1 MSTRI
6 KTKGQIKLEAQ
17 PDWMIENDGYG
28 LLTSRITFKCDADN
42 VSSRPKA
49 GAAHPADDRLKCF
62 KSSYVV
68 NASNIATITAEYIGI
83 DEGTYTKMQISGDVA
98 LNTASIELHPKFN
111 TGNVGETGKPLKDL
125 GWDDA
130 AKEFSGSNA
139 DAIKY
144 GLAGVK
150 SFYSPD
156 IQISGQFYTNN
167 TEVVTITQKMVGK
180 TFDKIP
186 NVADYLVP
194 AIGVSISKY
203 HDRFCLVTGMSYE
216 NYNTVYKVK
225 FTFRLAGGGWHN
237 LIYEK
242 YN

>member
-17 PDWMIENDGYG
+17 PDWVIENDGYG
-28 LLTSRITFKCDADN
+28 LLTSRITFKCDAASVN
-42 VSSRPKA
+42 SRPKA
-49 GAAHPADDRLKCF
+49 GAAHPADERLKCF

-68 NASNIATITAEYIGI
+68 NASNLATITAEYIGLE
-83 DEGTYTKMQISGDVA
+83 EGTITKFQVNGDVA
-98 LNTASIELHPKFN
+98 LNTAGIDLHPKFN

-125 GWDDA
+125 GWDEA
-130 AKEFSGSNA
+130 AKEFSTTNA

-144 GLAGVK
+144 GIAGVK

-167 TEVVTITQKMVGK
+167 LEVVTTLQKMVGK
-180 TFDKIP
+180 TFATIP
-186 NVADYLVP
+186 SMADFVIP
-194 AIGVSISKY
+194 PIGVSITKY
-203 HDRFCLVTGMSYE
+203 HDRFCLVTGVSYE
-216 NYNTVYKVK
+216 NYNTIYKIK
-225 FTFRLAGGGWHN
+225 FTFRLAAGGWHN

-242 YN
+242 HN